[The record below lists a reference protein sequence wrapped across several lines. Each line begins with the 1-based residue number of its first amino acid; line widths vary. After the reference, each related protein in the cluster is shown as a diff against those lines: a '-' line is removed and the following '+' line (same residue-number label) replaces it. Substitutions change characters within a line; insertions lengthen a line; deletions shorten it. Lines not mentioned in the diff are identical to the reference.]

1 MHCMGVSPKLVPAGE
16 EQTFAAPSL
25 RGEELFFCP
34 MLCETGCTMGSEKPF
49 DCKVW
54 PFRMMRDLTGNVRV
68 TDEQLETFL
77 AEEGLGKLLL
87 AYAAEHPAHV
97 KPYSKEYRFLNV

>member
-1 MHCMGVSPKLVPAGE
+1 ME
-16 EQTFAAPSL
+16 
-25 RGEELFFCP
+25 RY
-34 MLCETGCTMGSEKPF
+34 
-49 DCKVW
+49 
-54 PFRMMRDLTGNVRV
+54 

-97 KPYSKEYRFLNV
+97 KPYSKEYRFLNVT